1 MACVACEPCCAISRP
16 KVAHDDGEARHGDP
30 MRQLREIRRAGSEP
44 PSDLWPRFRERL
56 AAGDRV
62 ELRMPAFTWGVAVA
76 AAVAAGVL
84 VLVPEPVRLLAA
96 AGLL

>member
-1 MACVACEPCCAISRP
+1 MS
-16 KVAHDDGEARHGDP
+16 
-30 MRQLREIRRAGSEP
+30 QLQEIRRAGSEP

-56 AAGDRV
+56 AADRV

-76 AAVAAGVL
+76 AAVGAGVL